1 MHEAHES
8 QKRASPETSTS
19 DMLETIE
26 QHAWVYVLDEAET
39 LPRILDIHA
48 MQWLQA
54 LPKAERAM
62 LAVVTQ
68 NTRHKTAQLMHAES
82 TFGPE
87 SKEVKRAAEQLNK
100 AEIEKKEVL
109 EIITKTMK
117 RLIAPKE

>member
-1 MHEAHES
+1 
-8 QKRASPETSTS
+8 
-19 DMLETIE
+19 
-26 QHAWVYVLDEAET
+26 
-39 LPRILDIHA
+39 
-48 MQWLQA
+48 
-54 LPKAERAM
+54 
-62 LAVVTQ
+62 
-68 NTRHKTAQLMHAES
+68 MHAES